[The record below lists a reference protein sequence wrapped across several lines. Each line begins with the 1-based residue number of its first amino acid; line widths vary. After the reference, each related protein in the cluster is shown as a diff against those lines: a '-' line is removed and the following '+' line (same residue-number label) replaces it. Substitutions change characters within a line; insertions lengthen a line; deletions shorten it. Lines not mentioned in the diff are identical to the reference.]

1 MMDLELQ
8 KLLLFSSNLDRSY
21 DQYQEEKVTAKT
33 KAKHEVSD
41 YLMELFNNPQ
51 RYIKDLG
58 DLTTKEQDEVL
69 RHISLFEDRIH
80 KVLGVSFK
88 QIDSKTNFIKNIGE

>member
-1 MMDLELQ
+1 MI
-8 KLLLFSSNLDRSY
+8 
-21 DQYQEEKVTAKT
+21 QYQEEKVTAKT

-88 QIDSKTNFIKNIGE
+88 QIDSKTNFIKNI